1 MFGVT
6 LMIGLLVVVG
16 RCFGFWLFGCLLV
29 WFWLRLT
36 GGSWFWFAGCRR
48 GGVGCYGRGWV
59 GWCFVIRFALTGW
72 FVFAGLISDC
82 LLVW

>member
-48 GGVGCYGRGWV
+48 GGDWLLRP
-59 GWCFVIRFALTGW
+59 
-72 FVFAGLISDC
+72 GLGVVDVS
-82 LLVW
+82 LLDSL